1 MRNLE
6 ARFGQRNGP
15 VKLHKRKAVHDGGFR
30 KLRLEP
36 TKENAAVKNQPI
48 LLWTE
53 KGRGATARVSST
65 IYWVPAMRESSA
77 GTPLA
82 AISA

>member
-6 ARFGQRNGP
+6 ARFEQRKGP

-48 LLWTE
+48 LL
-53 KGRGATARVSST
+53 
-65 IYWVPAMRESSA
+65 
-77 GTPLA
+77 
-82 AISA
+82 